1 MTDTVVVD
9 KPARKRR
16 ATAKAKKPETCRK
29 TLVTAV
35 AALLIAVVDLF
46 ATVKMGIKLF

>member
-1 MTDTVVVD
+1 MTETEAVA
-9 KPARKRR
+9 KPVRRRR
-16 ATAKAKKPETCRK
+16 ASTRTKKPETCRK

-46 ATVKMGIKLF
+46 ATVKMGIKFF

>member
-1 MTDTVVVD
+1 MSDTETVP

-35 AALLIAVVDLF
+35 AALLIAVVDLY
-46 ATVKMGIKLF
+46 ATVKTGIKLF